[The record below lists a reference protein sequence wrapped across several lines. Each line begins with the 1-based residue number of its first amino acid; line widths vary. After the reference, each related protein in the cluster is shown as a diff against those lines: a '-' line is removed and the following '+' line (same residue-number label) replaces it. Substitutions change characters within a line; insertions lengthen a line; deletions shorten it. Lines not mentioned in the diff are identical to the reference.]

1 MNAGDCLALLAC
13 LLGWHHVCGTQW
25 NQTTSLLVGYCFFPT
40 ATHVK
45 IMWRL
50 EDKNVFI
57 LFLIIFNR
65 TRVLRPCTSPI
76 VPAKEKEIKACF
88 HFPSRKREKV
98 FTHVVFS
105 LAASRI
111 FLGCAECL
119 SSFPEKEKTK
129 QGDYD
134 YTRGRKKAFK
144 SLFWKKERINGF
156 LPQGNEEKEEKSD

>member
-1 MNAGDCLALLAC
+1 MNAGDCLALLVC

-76 VPAKEKEIKACF
+76 VPAK
-88 HFPSRKREKV
+88 RE
-98 FTHVVFS
+98 
-105 LAASRI
+105 
-111 FLGCAECL
+111 GN
-119 SSFPEKEKTK
+119 
-129 QGDYD
+129 
-134 YTRGRKKAFK
+134 K
-144 SLFWKKERINGF
+144 SLFSLSLEKERESVYARSVFPCSIKDLSWVRGMSF
-156 LPQGNEEKEEKSD
+156 FFPREREDKTRGL